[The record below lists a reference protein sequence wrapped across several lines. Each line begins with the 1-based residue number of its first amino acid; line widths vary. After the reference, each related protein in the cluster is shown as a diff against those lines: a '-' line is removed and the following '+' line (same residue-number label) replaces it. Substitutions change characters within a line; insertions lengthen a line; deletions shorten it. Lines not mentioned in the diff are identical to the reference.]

1 MPAQIASDFPPSSS
15 SSSSSPSTA
24 ILPDGPS
31 ACNIP
36 RSSSPR
42 LPDNLVSSIASSS
55 SRDPM
60 SSLEDQPPPVS
71 VDVSDPAF
79 IGGTDDRS
87 TSDSAISAFMA
98 VPQYT
103 TVFDFRDGSYA
114 FRSEAVN
121 AVMERDDFALHEVGP
136 QPSSPPT
143 EWYISDSEMTDALS
157 EMGGVP
163 LGPYIGE
170 HVGTAHLHQSL
181 DTPISAHPTSFTI
194 SSDTEDDGATDL
206 IMEYEPSVMDN
217 RSTSRSV
224 AGDDPDDTQKFYSD
238 DGDDYEDD
246 RASDM
251 RTRHG
256 TADLSEVDV
265 DEFYQGLDPA
275 PGSQLSDLG
284 TGAMRDD
291 YSNVFSEGE
300 DSSTADPAGEPH
312 FTDPVVGTIRERN
325 LTVDQFIAQWLYQP
339 SAASIPSLSIA
350 PAHHLPRNAITHLI
364 GWIPPAKIVRPPGY
378 HPDFYDLQQ
387 IPWWDALRI
396 QRPYVRKQRDL
407 SYTSYHNLEY
417 SRQRP
422 GARLPQDESYFR
434 GQAMYTAH
442 KATIEHFQLRNLMSA
457 VAYNTVHFA
466 HESKIYSWVPAY
478 DDLTCL
484 LDLSRPAPESLLP
497 GLVKI
502 STMKS
507 AQDLTIAGGFSG
519 EYAVRA
525 AGTTGPGVQGYVT
538 KDANG
543 ITNHIDIIPSR
554 TSGAP
559 LGIFASNDRH
569 LRVLDC
575 ATNTFVADHE
585 LSRAI
590 NCTATAPDGR
600 LRVLI
605 GDSADAW
612 VVEADTG
619 RPVHPLRGHR
629 DFGFACAW
637 SPDMHHIATSNQDK
651 TAIIWDVRMWR
662 MLQKIQA
669 DGAGYRSLRWS
680 PVGGGP
686 RTLLLCEPADRIAV
700 VNAQTYQ
707 SRQVHDFFGEIGGAD
722 YAPDGSTIWVANTDE
737 HFGGFLQY
745 DRRQWGQRYGL
756 RDLPNEWRR
765 ETELEEDARCALS
778 ERERQLRWMWN
789 LEDEEHEALLL

>member
-1 MPAQIASDFPPSSS
+1 
-15 SSSSSPSTA
+15 
-24 ILPDGPS
+24 
-31 ACNIP
+31 
-36 RSSSPR
+36 
-42 LPDNLVSSIASSS
+42 
-55 SRDPM
+55 M

-312 FTDPVVGTIRERN
+312 FTDPVVGTSKTP
-325 LTVDQFIAQWLYQP
+325 L
-339 SAASIPSLSIA
+339 LSF
-350 PAHHLPRNAITHLI
+350 LM
-364 GWIPPAKIVRPPGY
+364 
-378 HPDFYDLQQ
+378 
-387 IPWWDALRI
+387 LR
-396 QRPYVRKQRDL
+396 
-407 SYTSYHNLEY
+407 
-417 SRQRP
+417 
-422 GARLPQDESYFR
+422 
-434 GQAMYTAH
+434 
-442 KATIEHFQLRNLMSA
+442 
-457 VAYNTVHFA
+457 
-466 HESKIYSWVPAY
+466 
-478 DDLTCL
+478 
-484 LDLSRPAPESLLP
+484 
-497 GLVKI
+497 
-502 STMKS
+502 
-507 AQDLTIAGGFSG
+507 
-519 EYAVRA
+519 
-525 AGTTGPGVQGYVT
+525 
-538 KDANG
+538 
-543 ITNHIDIIPSR
+543 
-554 TSGAP
+554 
-559 LGIFASNDRH
+559 
-569 LRVLDC
+569 
-575 ATNTFVADHE
+575 
-585 LSRAI
+585 
-590 NCTATAPDGR
+590 
-600 LRVLI
+600 
-605 GDSADAW
+605 
-612 VVEADTG
+612 
-619 RPVHPLRGHR
+619 
-629 DFGFACAW
+629 
-637 SPDMHHIATSNQDK
+637 
-651 TAIIWDVRMWR
+651 
-662 MLQKIQA
+662 
-669 DGAGYRSLRWS
+669 
-680 PVGGGP
+680 
-686 RTLLLCEPADRIAV
+686 
-700 VNAQTYQ
+700 
-707 SRQVHDFFGEIGGAD
+707 
-722 YAPDGSTIWVANTDE
+722 
-737 HFGGFLQY
+737 
-745 DRRQWGQRYGL
+745 
-756 RDLPNEWRR
+756 
-765 ETELEEDARCALS
+765 
-778 ERERQLRWMWN
+778 
-789 LEDEEHEALLL
+789 